1 MDQKKAQLLMAA
13 VIVSRSV
20 SYLFTKFAMQS
31 MEIFNILGVRFLL
44 AFLILAVIFRRKLR
58 ALSGRALLRGAIL
71 GGLLF
76 AIMALEL
83 TALKT
88 TDTSTTSFLENTAI
102 IFVPL
107 FTALL
112 ERRFPDRD
120 ASFHAVL
127 AVAGIEVDQGKKVA
141 EDYHCDFYEDFD
153 AMLSRDDIDMV
164 TVALPTFLHEKFVLM
179 AAKYGKHVVCEKPV
193 TMSLESFERMAAA
206 TKEAGVKFMVAQCIR
221 FWPVTSLWK
230 DYC

>member
-83 TALKT
+83 TC
-88 TDTSTTSFLENTAI
+88 I
-102 IFVPL
+102 C
-107 FTALL
+107 
-112 ERRFPDRD
+112 
-120 ASFHAVL
+120 
-127 AVAGIEVDQGKKVA
+127 VD
-141 EDYHCDFYEDFD
+141 
-153 AMLSRDDIDMV
+153 
-164 TVALPTFLHEKFVLM
+164 
-179 AAKYGKHVVCEKPV
+179 
-193 TMSLESFERMAAA
+193 
-206 TKEAGVKFMVAQCIR
+206 IR
-221 FWPVTSLWK
+221 LNLK
-230 DYC
+230 DYSV